1 MRSDMT
7 WRILGAAALAACV
20 ALQAAAQ
27 AQPSREDLNAL
38 IYYTVQGDADAAAAE
53 LRRLQ
58 GRFPAWTPPQDPS
71 SINPAA
77 PSAQEVDA
85 IYRAIADKDVSGAR
99 AMVEAARRRYA
110 GWTPPEDMTALIDIE
125 AAQVAFAAAV
135 AAGDLDA
142 ASRIARETPALRR
155 CDRVNNVWLL
165 ADLQARSG
173 ARGAALAAQRG
184 VIAACPSFEIATAAL
199 EKSAAVAT
207 EAELRALFGEAAGRF
222 GDRKAE
228 LDALET
234 RLLAGLGAQPPQN
247 RAASGATAARPAAEP
262 TTPRRRRLAAAAPA
276 PAPALHGQAALEA
289 LPPTGDRR
297 LDATVRAAQ
306 NEDWAACAEASR
318 KPRSVDVLYQRS
330 WCVYNLD
337 RRLEALSGFR
347 IAARGGL
354 GAERTRDAAYGLA
367 LSYLALGATDDAAA
381 VAAAHDLTRNQRVAI
396 ESVILDQRGVRA
408 YEAGR
413 HREAIAFF
421 DALEALEGSLR
432 RDLAML
438 RGYSFAKLDETEF
451 GWRQFRTVHNA
462 MATQKTRTALDSIR
476 GARPQ

>member
-7 WRILGAAALAACV
+7 WRTLAAAAVAICV
-20 ALQAAAQ
+20 AIQAAAQ

-58 GRFPAWTPPQDPS
+58 GRFPDWTPPQDPS

-77 PSAQEVDA
+77 PTAQEVDA

-99 AMVEAARRRYA
+99 AMIEATRRLHA

-125 AAQVAFAAAV
+125 AAQGAFAAAV
-135 AAGDLDA
+135 AAGDLEA

-207 EAELRALFGEAAGRF
+207 ETELRALFAEAAGRF
-222 GDRKAE
+222 GDRKTE
-228 LDALET
+228 LDALEA
-234 RLLAGLGAQPPQN
+234 RLLAGLGARPASDN
-247 RAASGATAARPAAEP
+247 AASGAKAAPSTAEW
-262 TTPRRRRLAAAAPA
+262 TTPRQRRQTAAPA
-276 PAPALHGQAALEA
+276 PDLHGQAALDA
-289 LPPTGDRR
+289 LPLSGDRR

-306 NEDWAACAEASR
+306 NEDWSACAEASR

-354 GAERTRDAAYGLA
+354 GPERTRDAAYGLA

-381 VAAAHDLTRNQRVAI
+381 VAAAHDLTRSQRVSI

-438 RGYSFAKLDETEF
+438 RGYSYAKLDETEY

-462 MATQKTRTALDSIR
+462 MTTQKTRTALDSIR